1 MELLKKV
8 LKLRQDEFKQNMKYN
23 QINILIQMLL

>member
-8 LKLRQDEFKQNMKYN
+8 
-23 QINILIQMLL
+23 